1 MEYQILIIGLCVIAW
16 KDAMLKQIPNHM
28 LLILVLVR
36 SVLLFD
42 DMTTA
47 IASFVG
53 FLIGGGVMLFGYL
66 LSKGTMGAGDVK
78 LMAVVGSYAGS
89 DMILQVILWSTL
101 AAAAYSLGLLS
112 KNKTETCKEI
122 PFAPF
127 VLLGTIFCFLLE
139 NRGVVC

>member
-1 MEYQILIIGLCVIAW
+1 M
-16 KDAMLKQIPNHM
+16 
-28 LLILVLVR
+28 
-36 SVLLFD
+36 
-42 DMTTA
+42 
-47 IASFVG
+47 
-53 FLIGGGVMLFGYL
+53 FLGYL
-66 LSKGTMGAGDVK
+66 LSKETMGAGDVK
-78 LMAVVGSYAGS
+78 LMAVVGSYVGS

-127 VLLGTIFCFLLE
+127 VLLGTIFGFLLE